1 MKQTN
6 FHFWSQTENGKKS
19 CRGCKLLQ
27 IVLALLK
34 KSKSPHLLVKFCQN
48 REISNSH
55 RSKKGGSKG
64 VRVANMLVLYVLVD
78 QKASILIYYKKS
90 KENFF
95 QINFS
100 CWYFRSMANLVW
112 PIVSGNVEPIISKP
126 KRPYTVKKILNKT
139 DFFPISG
146 GSKGVWARY
155 YKWKVRGTKRK
166 AYNEMTQLF

>member
-6 FHFWSQTENGKKS
+6 FHFWSPTENGKKS

-34 KSKSPHLLVKFCQN
+34 KFESPHLLMKICQN
-48 REISNSH
+48 RKISNSH
-55 RSKKGGSKG
+55 RSKMGGSKG
-64 VRVANMLVLYVLVD
+64 VRVANMWVLYVLVD

-100 CWYFRSMANLVW
+100 CRKFRSMANLVW
-112 PIVSGNVEPIISKP
+112 PKVSGNVKPIISKP
-126 KRPYTVKKILNKT
+126 KRPYTVKKI
-139 DFFPISG
+139 
-146 GSKGVWARY
+146 
-155 YKWKVRGTKRK
+155 
-166 AYNEMTQLF
+166 

>member
-1 MKQTN
+1 MNSSLLSTWYRPLTPFDPPLTPFDPPFKCNYLIDYNLESKIVHPHIGLIPYLYACAKIGSDSYAVELEISIICLMKQTN
-6 FHFWSQTENGKKS
+6 FHFWSPTENGKKS

-34 KSKSPHLLVKFCQN
+34 KSKSPHLLMKFCQN

-100 CWYFRSMANLVW
+100 C
-112 PIVSGNVEPIISKP
+112 
-126 KRPYTVKKILNKT
+126 
-139 DFFPISG
+139 
-146 GSKGVWARY
+146 
-155 YKWKVRGTKRK
+155 
-166 AYNEMTQLF
+166 